1 MQAWRVHELGSAVF
15 EDDVPMPTLRA
26 DDTGAV
32 LLKVEAAGPNFAD
45 SLMIEGIYQERPEL
59 PFTPGLEVAGT
70 VAESRDDR
78 LSVGD
83 RVVGTTRPGWGAWA
97 EYALCDGS
105 HLVVIPDGIDTADAV
120 AMHVNA
126 QTAWFALHRRANL
139 QPGESVLVN
148 AAAGGV
154 GTMAVQLAV
163 AAGATVY
170 GTSSAGKLAVA
181 KRLGAAASLDNRSD
195 GWPDQLREITNGR
208 GIDVVV
214 DMVGGSPF
222 AESWRLL
229 AFEGR
234 LVVVGFTSGDVP
246 TVKANHA
253 LVKNVSLE
261 GLYWGRYQDDAPE
274 LVQAAAVEI
283 FDVHLAGKLDP
294 CISGTGNMSEA
305 LDRLTDIAGGRTTGK
320 LVLTWD

>member
-15 EDDVPMPTLRA
+15 ENDVPVPTLLP
-26 DDTGAV
+26 DDEGAV
-32 LLKVEAAGPNFAD
+32 LLRVEAAGPNFAD
-45 SLMIEGIYQERPEL
+45 SLMIEGVYQERPEL

-70 VAESRDDR
+70 VVESRDDR
-78 LSVGD
+78 LGVGD

-97 EYALCDGS
+97 EYALCDAS
-105 HLVVIPDGIDTADAV
+105 HLVTIPDGVATADAV

-126 QTAWFALHRRANL
+126 QTAWFALHRRANV

-154 GTMAVQLAV
+154 GTMAVQLAA

-170 GTSSAGKLAVA
+170 ATSSAGKLAIA
-181 KRLGAAASLDNRSD
+181 KGLGAVASLDNRSE
-195 GWPDQLREITNGR
+195 GWPDQVRELTQGR
-208 GIDVVV
+208 GVDVVV
-214 DMVGGSPF
+214 DMVGGTPF

-234 LVVVGFTSGDVP
+234 LVVVGFTSGDIP

-274 LVQAAAVEI
+274 LVQDAAVQI
-283 FDVHLAGKLDP
+283 FDVHLASKLDP
-294 CISGTGNMSEA
+294 CISGSDHMTAA
-305 LDRLTDIAGGRTTGK
+305 LDRLADIAGGRTTGK
-320 LVLTWD
+320 LILTWD